1 VVDYLD
7 LYKKWDRVIKVKEN
21 FKLDT
26 VAKAALGVEKI
37 KHGGSLMDLYNSDFE
52 TYVFYNAVDTFLV
65 YLLDKKIKTMQ
76 TFLMLGNV
84 CRVEA
89 QRAYSPIHMTESIMI
104 REFYKRK
111 RVIADVKK
119 SNKEGSFE
127 GAYVKDP
134 RKGLHQFLA
143 TFDFAS
149 LYPST
154 MRQWNISPETFMGK
168 AVDIPEGKKWI
179 RTASG
184 AVFDNSSDSVI
195 RTILTS
201 FYNKRKESKSK
212 ATSIEKEIDELKKVL
227 RTK

>member
-1 VVDYLD
+1 
-7 LYKKWDRVIKVKEN
+7 
-21 FKLDT
+21 
-26 VAKAALGVEKI
+26 
-37 KHGGSLMDLYNSDFE
+37 
-52 TYVFYNAVDTFLV
+52 
-65 YLLDKKIKTMQ
+65 
-76 TFLMLGNV
+76 
-84 CRVEA
+84 
-89 QRAYSPIHMTESIMI
+89 
-104 REFYKRK
+104 
-111 RVIADVKK
+111 VIADVKK